1 MPVVTCYD
9 MSFPST
15 LLAGGFQPGRASDRS
30 SPMFCRE
37 CEGKHI
43 VMATMAIAVMF
54 DLMDHFK
61 AQEDVIVMFSLPS
74 NGRGA
79 AHALQ

>member
-1 MPVVTCYD
+1 MIAPPRG
-9 MSFPST
+9 S
-15 LLAGGFQPGRASDRS
+15 AANAI
-30 SPMFCRE
+30 
-37 CEGKHI
+37 GKHI

-74 NGRGA
+74 KGRGA